1 MSFLR
6 TFLQIK
12 LITILIIMKIVTITA
27 VLVIYNF
34 IYQNMA
40 ESYIKDFLIIH
51 INLKFLPFL
60 ILSLIEF
67 YKRNKTHT
75 LIVLLGCNIVLL
87 AFSYF
92 AINYINYPIIFFD
105 VIMCF
110 LLFLLNKT
118 SKNKIVR
125 NPSC

>member
-1 MSFLR
+1 MKF
-6 TFLQIK
+6 
-12 LITILIIMKIVTITA
+12 ITILIIMKIVAINA
-27 VLVIYNF
+27 VLVIYNY
-34 IYQNMA
+34 IYQNIA
-40 ESYIKDFLIIH
+40 ESHIKDFLIIH

-67 YKRNKTHT
+67 YTRNKTRT
-75 LIVLLGCNIVLL
+75 LVILLGCNIVLL

-92 AINYINYPIIFFD
+92 ALDYINYPIIFFD

-110 LLFLLNKT
+110 LLILLNKT
-118 SKNKIVR
+118 NKNKIVR

>member
-1 MSFLR
+1 MNFLR
-6 TFLQIK
+6 IFSQMK
-12 LITILIIMKIVTITA
+12 FITILIIMKIVAINA
-27 VLVIYNF
+27 VLVIYNY
-34 IYQNMA
+34 IYQNIA
-40 ESYIKDFLIIH
+40 ESHIKDFLIIH

-67 YKRNKTHT
+67 YTRNKTRT
-75 LIVLLGCNIVLL
+75 LVILLGCNIVLL

-92 AINYINYPIIFFD
+92 ALDYINYPIIFFD

-110 LLFLLNKT
+110 LLILLNKT
-118 SKNKIVR
+118 NKNKIVR